1 MRPPEAG
8 ASVQFMALFF
18 LFPALFS
25 VLLPTCSAL
34 APFPSLFQC
43 LFLYL
48 AHIGA
53 L

>member
-1 MRPPEAG
+1 
-8 ASVQFMALFF
+8 MALFF
-18 LFPALFS
+18 LFLGLFS
-25 VLLPTCSAL
+25 VLLPACSAV